1 MTSVTEKKSDP
12 LTRLV
17 AWSAVI
23 LGGALPFILWGSPEH
38 WALLLPLTQAAGLA
52 LAGFAVLLSARLRG
66 LSRYLFALAAL
77 RLGWCVITPW
87 LSKTPALKDWSDKA
101 DWGAA
106 FLVAR
111 SLPLAG
117 AILISMTLIGTGLTR
132 ANLFLRPGNLSAP
145 TGPLPIPGFRK
156 PMPWTRF
163 GPLLLVIFA
172 IVLPLFYCFTAR
184 PNFAMAGR
192 IIHFLPWIVF
202 IAALNAANE
211 EFQFRCVMLA
221 HLRNV
226 LVPAEAILL
235 SAVLFGLLHYYGQPS
250 GLSGSIMAGFAGWI
264 WARSMIETRGAAW
277 AFFIHMV
284 QDIVIGCFL
293 AMGVVNK

>member
-1 MTSVTEKKSDP
+1 MTSAREKKTDP
-12 LTRLV
+12 FLRLL
-17 AWSAVI
+17 AGGAVG
-23 LGGALPFILWGSPEH
+23 LGGALPLIVCGTSGPRT
-38 WALLLPLTQAAGLA
+38 LLVPGAQAAALA
-52 LAGFAVLLSARLRG
+52 LAAIAVLPSKRLKG
-66 LSRYLFALAAL
+66 LSRLLFALAAL
-77 RLGWCVITPW
+77 RLGWSVITPW
-87 LSKTPALKDWSDKA
+87 FSETAAIKNWSTQA
-101 DWGAA
+101 EWGPA

-111 SLPLAG
+111 SLPFTG
-117 AILISMTLIGTGLTR
+117 AVLISMTLIGSGLTR
-132 ANLFLRPGNLSAP
+132 ADLFLRPGNLSAP

-235 SAVLFGLLHYYGQPS
+235 TAVLFGLLHYYGQPS
-250 GLSGSIMAGFAGWI
+250 GLTGSMMTGFAGWI

-293 AMGVVNK
+293 AMGVVK